1 MSGTAPREG
10 KDTMFQ
16 QRHFEALA
24 LLMQEL
30 HPGAGLPLDNRAA
43 IQWDATHIAM
53 ARLFAQGNPRFDRG
67 RFLRACEP
75 GANVRARTVK
85 TFQRERDA
93 RKLSKL
99 VSGLR

>member
-1 MSGTAPREG
+1 
-10 KDTMFQ
+10 MFQ

-24 LLMQEL
+24 KLMQQT
-30 HPGAGLPLDNRAA
+30 HPNEADRQAA
-43 IQWDATHIAM
+43 HEQWKIMCNAM
-53 ARLFAQGNPRFDRG
+53 CDLFNEGNPRFARG